1 MMNISLN
8 GYVDRVRE
16 TCSKCR
22 GEGSYWHHTMQS
34 MPELVGPAD
43 YDPHDDEVPR
53 HRETCDVCNG
63 EGSVLPKYGDV
74 VEVYQRDK
82 FVCKCTIPATLKPH
96 ILVDQR
102 PGDFI
107 PAILNGKMIYIMS
120 PSLCP
125 GDWELLEG
133 FARCQ

>member
-1 MMNISLN
+1 MLNISIN
-8 GYVDRVRE
+8 GYMDRVRE

-22 GEGSYWHHTMQS
+22 GEGSYWLNTM
-34 MPELVGPAD
+34 PLKTELVGPAD
-43 YDPHDDEVPR
+43 YDPNDGEVVPKY
-53 HRETCDVCNG
+53 RETCDVCNG
-63 EGSVLPKYGDV
+63 EGSVLPKDGDV

-82 FVCKCTIPATLKPH
+82 FVCKCTIPATLRPH
-96 ILVDQR
+96 IFVDQR

-107 PAILNGKMIYIMS
+107 PAIRNGKMIYIMS

-133 FARCQ
+133 FAR